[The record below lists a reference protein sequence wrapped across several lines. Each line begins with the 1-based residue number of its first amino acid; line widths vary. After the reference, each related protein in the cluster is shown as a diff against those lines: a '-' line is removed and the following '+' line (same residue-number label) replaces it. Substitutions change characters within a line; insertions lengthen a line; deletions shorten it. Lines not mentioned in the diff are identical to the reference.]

1 MTKRILR
8 SNPTFYPGKDYRLV
22 QCDSGGASDRL
33 LGTCTV
39 FNKKG
44 GVTQFVL
51 LQRVSGGGG
60 DLSSIGSKG
69 WKFPIF
75 MLQCA

>member
-1 MTKRILR
+1 MVV
-8 SNPTFYPGKDYRLV
+8 RLTN
-22 QCDSGGASDRL
+22 C

-51 LQRVSGGGG
+51 LQRVSGGG
-60 DLSSIGSKG
+60 DLLLIGCKG
-69 WKFPIF
+69 WKFPTLCYNVTEI
-75 MLQCA
+75 LLGVVD